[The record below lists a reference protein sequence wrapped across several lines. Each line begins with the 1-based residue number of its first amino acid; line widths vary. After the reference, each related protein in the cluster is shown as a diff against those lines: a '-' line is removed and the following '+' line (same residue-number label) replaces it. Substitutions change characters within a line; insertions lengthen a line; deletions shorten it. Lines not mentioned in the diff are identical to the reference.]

1 MPFAGQG
8 WTVTGKTILKWL
20 RRVMLVVLAALHL
33 GGGAFAQDAPVV
45 GVAPVVIEDTSR
57 STEFIGRVEAVNTV
71 DILTRIDGFLESR
84 LFNEGSI
91 VRKGQELFAIEKSTY
106 EIALTE
112 ARATLASARSNQ
124 LEADRQLQRNRSLIS
139 RQAISQAVLDQSET
153 SLESAKA
160 TTASAEARVEQA
172 ELNLSYTSIKSPI
185 DGRIGTAAFSV
196 GSFVGTSSGALARVV
211 QVDPI
216 RVVFSVSDRTIL
228 DLRAAAGGL
237 SKDAL
242 AKQFTTGLRL
252 SNGSQYDE
260 AGEIEYFEN
269 EIDAQTGTIAI
280 RVLFHNPQSLLVP
293 GQFVTVIVKELK
305 QNLLPV
311 VPVGAVQQDR
321 EGKFVFVV
329 DAKNQVETRRITV
342 STQKGRNWIVD
353 DGLKGGEKLIVEGIQ
368 NAPPGTVV
376 KVMEVSDPLA
386 DPSSSGFTPALPGAK
401 P

>member
-1 MPFAGQG
+1 MA
-8 WTVTGKTILKWL
+8 IL
-20 RRVMLVVLAALHL
+20 VALSL
-33 GGGAFAQDAPVV
+33 GDVALAQDAPVV
-45 GVAPVVIEDTSR
+45 GIEPVQVEDASR
-57 STEFIGRVEAVNTV
+57 SAEFIGRVEAVNTV
-71 DILTRIDGFLESR
+71 DILTRIDGFLENR
-84 LFNEGSI
+84 LFNEGAA
-91 VRKGQELFAIEKSTY
+91 VQKDQDLFLIERSSY
-106 EIALTE
+106 EI
-112 ARATLASARSNQ
+112 TLADAQAALVSAKATFV
-124 LEADRQLQRNRSLIS
+124 EAERQLQRNRSLIN
-139 RQAISQAVLDQSET
+139 RQTIAQSILEQSET
-153 SLESAKA
+153 ALE
-160 TTASAEARVEQA
+160 TARSTVMSAEARVRQA
-172 ELNLSYTSIKSPI
+172 ELNLSYTRIKSPI

-211 QVDPI
+211 QMDPI

-269 EIDAQTGTIAI
+269 EIDAQTGTIAV

-293 GQFVTVIVKELK
+293 GQFVTVVVKELR
-305 QNLLPV
+305 QNLRPA

-376 KVMEVSDPLA
+376 RVTEVSDPLA
-386 DPSSSGFTPALPGAK
+386 DPSSSGFTPGLPGAK

>member
-1 MPFAGQG
+1 
-8 WTVTGKTILKWL
+8 
-20 RRVMLVVLAALHL
+20 MLAVLIALNL
-33 GGGAFAQDAPVV
+33 GGGALAQDAPMV
-45 GVAPVVIEDTSR
+45 GVEPVQVEDASR
-57 STEFIGRVEAVNTV
+57 STEFIGRIEALNTV
-71 DILTRIDGFLESR
+71 DILSRIDGFIEAR
-84 LFNEGSI
+84 LFNEGAA
-91 VRKGQELFAIEKSTY
+91 VHKDQDLFAIEKSAY

-172 ELNLSYTSIKSPI
+172 ELNLSYTRIKSPM

-237 SKDAL
+237 SKELL
-242 AKQFTTGLRL
+242 AKQFTIRLRL
-252 SNGSQYDE
+252 SNGSQFD
-260 AGEIEYFEN
+260 GTGDIDYFDN
-269 EIDAQTGTIAI
+269 EVDPQTGTIAI
-280 RVLFHNPQSLLVP
+280 RALFHNPQALLIP
-293 GQFVTVIVKELK
+293 GQFVTVVVKAVKETLR
-305 QNLLPV
+305 PV
-311 VPVGAVQQDR
+311 VSVGAVQQDR
-321 EGKFVFVV
+321 EGKFVFIV
-329 DAKNQVETRRITV
+329 DTKNQVEMRRITV

-368 NAPPGTVV
+368 NALPGTVV
-376 KVMEVSDPLA
+376 KATEVGDPLG
-386 DPSSSGFTPALPGAK
+386 DPSSSGLTPASSGAK